1 MISLYQFF
9 SLIEL
14 KMQYLEIKNRS
25 RSQHDSCPEKDS
37 AWITSWEKIKK
48 LVQGAAMA
56 LVFLI
61 SEGLLCENILS
72 TERLSEI
79 SYVAKNKRLVTDFG
93 SA

>member
-1 MISLYQFF
+1 
-9 SLIEL
+9 
-14 KMQYLEIKNRS
+14 
-25 RSQHDSCPEKDS
+25 
-37 AWITSWEKIKK
+37 
-48 LVQGAAMA
+48 MA

-61 SEGLLCENILS
+61 SEGLLRENILS